1 MKNLLKINLFLFTS
15 SSKKLLLFIAA
26 FLVMLLIGMTSTAA
40 LGTEVSETVQNLIR
54 SKNVTVIYYSN
65 PGELYLNPKN
75 EADSLLIKT
84 PMYTF
89 QKAFTDKGFNVLDPN
104 ASIKGDVHYVSTFLA
119 QVRIVE
125 ATENSEARAMIQ
137 AILEEVGTGKLIT
150 KVESKGMQVFP
161 KTDSGIDIMQNLS
174 AALKQSAEQIAPKLT
189 NSLIGILYEHAES
202 GVPVM
207 MQLSVGKKSQLRTF
221 MRMLKKIKGVNV
233 TMLSQAG
240 KEMTMRINYKGTE
253 TDDLLMALD
262 DAFYSN
268 RKFQGYALEF
278 DQMGNN
284 LHLKIVTDE

>member
-1 MKNLLKINLFLFTS
+1 
-15 SSKKLLLFIAA
+15 
-26 FLVMLLIGMTSTAA
+26 
-40 LGTEVSETVQNLIR
+40 
-54 SKNVTVIYYSN
+54 
-65 PGELYLNPKN
+65 
-75 EADSLLIKT
+75 
-84 PMYTF
+84 
-89 QKAFTDKGFNVLDPN
+89 
-104 ASIKGDVHYVSTFLA
+104 
-119 QVRIVE
+119 
-125 ATENSEARAMIQ
+125 
-137 AILEEVGTGKLIT
+137 
-150 KVESKGMQVFP
+150 
-161 KTDSGIDIMQNLS
+161 
-174 AALKQSAEQIAPKLT
+174 
-189 NSLIGILYEHAES
+189 
-202 GVPVM
+202 M